1 VKSPKDVS
9 LWLKFFQS
17 CPLDCGGDGLLV
29 FGVSDFYT
37 SPSVGEKRKMKRLF
51 NLATRADALLAGS
64 LSVCLFLS
72 AGAGQAETL
81 SEAWQIAMER
91 DLTLLSANSR
101 VEAAE
106 ADLAAAKAQRYPIL
120 SASGTVMTMDETPAF
135 DFGAAGIPVQLP
147 LYEGSTVV
155 TSDAR
160 VTVPLFTSGALSHGI
175 AAAEGGLGS
184 SKFQALSVAMD
195 TRLSVADAY
204 IGVLRADSNLQ
215 IADSNLRSLT
225 AHAADVKD
233 MFSAGLVPRNDHLS
247 AQVAL
252 ADAQQRQLQA
262 TNHLDLARA
271 AYNRGLDRPLDT
283 QVILENKTPV
293 VQIDFPAA
301 DLEALTAMAL
311 ERRPELGG
319 MDEGAVA
326 LRAQAD
332 ATKARGLPQVAL
344 TGGYTYMENQFL
356 NQEDYWMVGV
366 GVRWELFDSGR
377 TRHAADALSRRAR
390 ALSQNRRNMEGVV
403 ALQVRQSWL
412 DLSESRQR
420 LKVVARSVEQ
430 SEENLKVVR
439 DRYRNGEGTNTDV
452 LGAQALSNLSKQN
465 YDNARYDIELS
476 RIRLARAVG
485 LL

>member
-1 VKSPKDVS
+1 MKRPFK
-9 LWLKFFQS
+9 LAT
-17 CPLDCGGDGLLV
+17 GGD
-29 FGVSDFYT
+29 
-37 SPSVGEKRKMKRLF
+37 
-51 NLATRADALLAGS
+51 ALRVA
-64 LSVCLFLS
+64 CLFLCLFLT
-72 AGAGQAETL
+72 AGVGRAETL
-81 SEAWQIAMER
+81 SEAWQVAMER
-91 DLTLLSANSR
+91 DLSLLSANSR

-120 SASGTVMTMDETPAF
+120 SASGSVMSMDETPAF
-135 DFGAAGIPVQLP
+135 DFGAAGMPVQLP

-155 TSDAR
+155 SSDAR

-175 AAAEGGLGS
+175 AAAQSGLGS
-184 SKFQALSVAMD
+184 SKLQALALLMDTKLSVAN
-195 TRLSVADAY
+195 AY
-204 IGVLRADSNLQ
+204 IGVLRAESNKKV
-215 IADSNLRSLT
+215 ADSNLDSLM
-225 AHAADVKD
+225 AHAADVED
-233 MFSAGLVPRNDHLS
+233 MFKAGLVPRNDHLA

-252 ADAQQRQLQA
+252 ADAQQRHLQA
-262 TNHLDLARA
+262 TNQLDIARA

-283 QVILENKTPV
+283 QVIVENKSPV
-293 VQIDFPAA
+293 VQIDFPAP
-301 DLEALTAMAL
+301 DLESLTAMAL
-311 ERRPELGG
+311 ERRPELAG
-319 MDEGAVA
+319 MDEGAIA

-344 TGGYTYMENQFL
+344 SGGYSYMENQFL

-366 GVRWELFDSGR
+366 GVRWDLYDSGR

-390 ALSQNRRNMEGVV
+390 ALSQDRRNMESVV

-420 LKVVARSVEQ
+420 LKAVARSVEQ
-430 SEENLKVVR
+430 SEENLRVVR
-439 DRYRNGEGTNTDV
+439 DRYRNGEGTNTEV
-452 LGAQALSNLSKQN
+452 LDAQALSNLSKQN

>member
-1 VKSPKDVS
+1 MKSPKDVS

-175 AAAEGGLGS
+175 AAA
-184 SKFQALSVAMD
+184 
-195 TRLSVADAY
+195 
-204 IGVLRADSNLQ
+204 
-215 IADSNLRSLT
+215 
-225 AHAADVKD
+225 
-233 MFSAGLVPRNDHLS
+233 
-247 AQVAL
+247 
-252 ADAQQRQLQA
+252 
-262 TNHLDLARA
+262 
-271 AYNRGLDRPLDT
+271 
-283 QVILENKTPV
+283 
-293 VQIDFPAA
+293 
-301 DLEALTAMAL
+301 
-311 ERRPELGG
+311 
-319 MDEGAVA
+319 
-326 LRAQAD
+326 
-332 ATKARGLPQVAL
+332 
-344 TGGYTYMENQFL
+344 
-356 NQEDYWMVGV
+356 
-366 GVRWELFDSGR
+366 
-377 TRHAADALSRRAR
+377 
-390 ALSQNRRNMEGVV
+390 
-403 ALQVRQSWL
+403 
-412 DLSESRQR
+412 
-420 LKVVARSVEQ
+420 
-430 SEENLKVVR
+430 
-439 DRYRNGEGTNTDV
+439 
-452 LGAQALSNLSKQN
+452 
-465 YDNARYDIELS
+465 
-476 RIRLARAVG
+476 
-485 LL
+485 